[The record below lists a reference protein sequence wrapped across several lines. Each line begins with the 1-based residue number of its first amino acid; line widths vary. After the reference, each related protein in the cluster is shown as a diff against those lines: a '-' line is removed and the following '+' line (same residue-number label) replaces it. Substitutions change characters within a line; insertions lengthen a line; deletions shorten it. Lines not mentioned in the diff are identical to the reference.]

1 MRSLF
6 QRLPHQQHR
15 LLRTL
20 AAGGDHR
27 HGARYIRTRRKS
39 LVSQLMEDA
48 HAVDRWDAPSLQ
60 KVFDLISSLV
70 HLKYNALGYEL
81 SEKYERFCP
90 ERTSGYVKNV
100 KRGSTPQGDDTAA
113 VAFLRQFDELADKAN
128 FDQID
133 QELLHAMLTKR
144 TSASSAQDG
153 IDVIV
158 DVSRFDILKIWTRGE
173 VMWDDEDRR
182 YQKYI
187 KTEPSMR
194 GPLQRMLA
202 FRQKESDPKD
212 ILYQRLMVLC
222 RQRPPEDENS
232 SSPLIEDRKLTVLLK
247 VFKEVPAS
255 KLDLILPFSRIRMP
269 LKDKLLIMG
278 AGIASSITIALKYIL
293 MTSDHFD
300 FSVIH
305 SASLLAS
312 SAVLFGAGFQ
322 IYNSYQRK
330 RHQYEREMLA
340 QVYYLNMSNDNVVCK
355 YVVNESESQEIKE
368 AILGLYFIM
377 KAGRDGIEGP
387 TLKREIEQFLNSSF
401 CEADVDFDLLDA
413 IAKLKDMNLIE
424 QTSEGQYR
432 SFSEDQLLIR
442 LRETWQ
448 RFHFGEHR

>member
-158 DVSRFDILKIWTRGE
+158 DVSRFDILKI
-173 VMWDDEDRR
+173 
-182 YQKYI
+182 
-187 KTEPSMR
+187 
-194 GPLQRMLA
+194 
-202 FRQKESDPKD
+202 
-212 ILYQRLMVLC
+212 
-222 RQRPPEDENS
+222 
-232 SSPLIEDRKLTVLLK
+232 LI
-247 VFKEVPAS
+247 
-255 KLDLILPFSRIRMP
+255 
-269 LKDKLLIMG
+269 
-278 AGIASSITIALKYIL
+278 
-293 MTSDHFD
+293 
-300 FSVIH
+300 
-305 SASLLAS
+305 
-312 SAVLFGAGFQ
+312 
-322 IYNSYQRK
+322 
-330 RHQYEREMLA
+330 
-340 QVYYLNMSNDNVVCK
+340 
-355 YVVNESESQEIKE
+355 
-368 AILGLYFIM
+368 
-377 KAGRDGIEGP
+377 
-387 TLKREIEQFLNSSF
+387 
-401 CEADVDFDLLDA
+401 
-413 IAKLKDMNLIE
+413 
-424 QTSEGQYR
+424 
-432 SFSEDQLLIR
+432 
-442 LRETWQ
+442 
-448 RFHFGEHR
+448 